1 MSEVF
6 EHNLG
11 DHEDPLTGPT
21 WIVAFLGAVLL
32 TVITLGLT
40 ALFYNAQAQEQQQ
53 KVVLRDAQELEN
65 LLTHQREQIMG
76 NPRWVEQQVTV
87 EGAEKPQLSRSLVIP
102 INQAMELV
110 VKEQSQARAAQPR

>member
-53 KVVLRDAQELEN
+53 KVVLRDPQELEN

-102 INQAMELV
+102 ISQAMELV
-110 VKEQSQARAAQPR
+110 VKEQSQARAAQPH